1 MVRAADWCALERV
14 PAQRWQAVAAPWQAT
29 AWLMDWA
36 LLWQFGWQLAQAAQA
51 RPPL

>member
-14 PAQRWQAVAAPWQAT
+14 PAQPWQAT